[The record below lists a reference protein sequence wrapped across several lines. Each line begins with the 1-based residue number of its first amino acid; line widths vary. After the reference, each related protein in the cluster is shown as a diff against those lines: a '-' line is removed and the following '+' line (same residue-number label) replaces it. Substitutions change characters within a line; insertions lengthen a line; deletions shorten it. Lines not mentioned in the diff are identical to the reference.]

1 MGGAVKKMESNWYVL
16 QTKSKQE
23 NLVELYL
30 SSANIEVFN
39 PKIQEIRIIREKRK
53 KVTVPLFPCYVFA
66 KLSPSLFDFVIYT
79 RGVRKILGVNGRPK
93 PIKESIVET
102 IKERINGNNHIYIP
116 ENHELEEFQFNRGDY
131 IVVVDGPLK
140 GFVGIVEK
148 VNSTKAIVM
157 LISMDYQVKAEI
169 HKFLLR
175 KIDPEDL
182 E

>member
-1 MGGAVKKMESNWYVL
+1 MDLNWYVL
-16 QTKSKQE
+16 QTKTKQE
-23 NLVELYL
+23 DLVESYL
-30 SSANIEVFN
+30 NLANIEVFN
-39 PKIQEIRIIREKRK
+39 PKVQEIRIIRGKRK
-53 KVTVPLFPCYVFA
+53 KVTVPLFPCYLFA
-66 KLSPSLFDFVIYT
+66 KLNSNLFHLVIYT

-93 PIKESIVET
+93 PIKESIVEA

-116 ENHELEEFQFNRGDY
+116 ENCDLEEYEFSQGDY

-148 VNSTKAIVM
+148 VNTTKAIVM

-175 KIDPEDL
+175 KIDPEFL

>member
-1 MGGAVKKMESNWYVL
+1 MDLNWYVL

-23 NLVELYL
+23 NLVESYL
-30 SSANIEVFN
+30 NFAKIEVFN
-39 PKIQEIRIIREKRK
+39 PKIQEIRLVKGKRR
-53 KVTVPLFPCYVFA
+53 KVVVPLFPCYVFA
-66 KLSPSLFDFVIYT
+66 KLRPSLFDLVIYT

-93 PIKESIVET
+93 PISESIIET

-116 ENHELEEFQFNRGDY
+116 ENCELELNLHPGDY
-131 IVVVDGPLK
+131 ILVVDGPLK

-148 VNSTKAIVM
+148 INGSKAIVM
-157 LISMDYQVKAEI
+157 LVSMDYQVKAKM

-175 KIDPEDL
+175 KIDPEIL

>member
-1 MGGAVKKMESNWYVL
+1 MLAKKMELNWYVL

-39 PKIQEIRIIREKRK
+39 PKIQEIRIVREKRK

-66 KLSPSLFDFVIYT
+66 KLSPSLFDLVIYT

-116 ENHELEEFQFNRGDY
+116 ENCTLEEFCPGDY

-140 GFVGIVEK
+140 GFVGVVEK
-148 VNSTKAIVM
+148 VSTTKAIVM